1 MKIDKV
7 FKPAIITNAASIILA
22 HNHPSGDPKPSQ
34 EDLTITKRLKEAGEL
49 LGIPVLDHIII
60 GYSYFSIECNA
71 EYNFEDE
78 EGE

>member
-1 MKIDKV
+1 MRRTLLVRRNDEV
-7 FKPAIITNAASIILA
+7 CSATSQMELFT
-22 HNHPSGDPKPSQ
+22 KPS
-34 EDLTITKRLKEAGEL
+34 TITKRLKEAGEL